1 MKNSHNMN
9 RINAAQKPSKE
20 PIVTELEVVDD
31 MPQEAEFTPVCE
43 MAKVADFRGY
53 KLWVWTNDEG
63 QIPHFHIIKGKPTAP
78 TFDACVQFKVAEYY
92 PHGGK
97 HTDKLPRNHLKD
109 FVSLL
114 KSQDPYALGTQS
126 IWQTLIIEWNRNDN
140 KVQVPA
146 TTPMPDFMHIVYPT
160 TPAE

>member
-1 MKNSHNMN
+1 MKDINNMN
-9 RINAAQKPSKE
+9 RSNVARKTSHEQ
-20 PIVTELEVVDD
+20 IVTEFEVVDD
-31 MPQEAEFTPVCE
+31 VFPVCE

-109 FVSLL
+109 FVALL

-140 KVQVPA
+140 KVQVPV